1 MANYVY
7 QQVVCSQEFFETYF
21 LDYYPIDE
29 NRIEPPYI
37 SFNKL
42 VNVKDIGVYRERF
55 GEYIYY
61 GYSFTYKRRSDGLMV
76 LTFAT
81 KRDYPIAAIRAAIQL
96 DHSLEW
102 YAIEENCIYVSRF
115 YWHRGVQEAVCLLY
129 DDFGK
134 WVWDRY
140 EFEESLADSDHI
152 VWYFLLEND
161 VSWLGWSPNLGLPKF
176 YERDR

>member
-21 LDYYPIDE
+21 LYYYPIDE

-42 VNVKDIGVYRERF
+42 VNAKDIGVYRERF

-81 KRDYPIAAIRAAIQL
+81 QRAYSIAVIRAAIQL

-115 YWHRGVQEAVCLLY
+115 YWNNGVKEAICLLG

-134 WVWDRY
+134 WAWDRY

-161 VSWLGWSPNLGLPKF
+161 VKWLGWSSGLGLPRYYK
-176 YERDR
+176 E

>member
-1 MANYVY
+1 MVNYVY

-61 GYSFTYKRRSDGLMV
+61 GYSFTYKKRSDGLMV

-102 YAIEENCIYVSRF
+102 YAVEENCIYVSRF
-115 YWHRGVQEAVCLLY
+115 YWNHGVQEEIYLLDDD
-129 DDFGK
+129 DDFGR
-134 WVWDRY
+134 WVEARY
-140 EFEESLADSDHI
+140 EFEEALADSDHI
-152 VWYFLLEND
+152 VWYYLLENKNN
-161 VSWLGWSPNLGLPKF
+161 WLDRATLLDLPRY
-176 YERDR
+176 YEE